1 MPAHR
6 LLYLTQHQL
15 LAYAWKA
22 GHCTL
27 EAEFAVEAAGGD
39 FLAYLRKNG
48 SSLFS
53 FVANL
58 AEEGFQVETIPFLQG
73 RDRETV
79 LARRL
84 GQTFLGAPLTVAVPL
99 GHEKNT
105 RRNERVLLAALSNG
119 AALEPWLQALRAA
132 EARLAGIFS
141 LPLLTPGLL
150 DKLHIPKE
158 RCIFVTVQD
167 NSVRQSFFDKG
178 HLHFSRLAPIPN
190 SSISG
195 LAQLIGSEIAK
206 LQQYLLS
213 QRTIGRNEPL
223 VAHVLA
229 HPQAVQ
235 ALQALAL
242 ALPEHLRLQT
252 HSVVEAGRR
261 LGLKESFEDSRA
273 HPLFLQMAAAFAPR
287 QQFAPSALRKDYRL
301 WQASRA
307 IQAIASIGL
316 LGTLLFAGKEWLNLQ
331 QIAQETRQQEA
342 QAEFGERRYSDIVA
356 AFPKLP
362 LSQEHL
368 RLVIN
373 RFNEVHPHDL
383 TPIPLF
389 KTLGAA
395 LARAPQV
402 ELTSLDWSVGGPAED
417 KRAPAASTIDR
428 NKETLQV
435 NGLINLGPNGT
446 PRQMLTVFDGFV
458 ADLSANASYDVAV
471 RQQPFDTGSGS
482 SLKSGES
489 ANTAAQTKP
498 FSLSVSRRL
507 AP

>member
-1 MPAHR
+1 MAAHR

-15 LAYAWKA
+15 LAFEWKA
-22 GHCTL
+22 GRCRL
-27 EAEFAVEAAGGD
+27 EAEFAVESAGAD
-39 FLAYLRKNG
+39 FLSYLRQNG
-48 SSLFS
+48 SSVFS

-58 AEEGFQVETIPFLQG
+58 PEEGFQVETIPFLRG
-73 RDRETV
+73 RDREAV
-79 LARRL
+79 LGRRL

-119 AALEPWLQALRAA
+119 AALEPWLQALRAT
-132 EARLAGIFS
+132 ETRLGGIFS

-195 LAQLIGSEIAK
+195 LAQLVGSEIAK

-229 HPQAVQ
+229 HPQAAQ
-235 ALQALAL
+235 ALHAL
-242 ALPEHLRLQT
+242 ALPELLRLQT

-261 LGLKESFEDSRA
+261 LGLKEDFEDSRA
-273 HPLFLQMAAAFAPR
+273 HPLFLHMAAAFAPR
-287 QQFAPSALRKDYRL
+287 EQFAPSALRKDYRL

-307 IQAIASIGL
+307 IRALAGIGL
-316 LGTLLFAGKEWLNLQ
+316 LGSLLFAGTKLLNLQ
-331 QIAQETRQQEA
+331 QIAQETRQQEV
-342 QAEFGERRYSDIVA
+342 QAELGERRYREIVA
-356 AFPKLP
+356 AFPNLP

-373 RFNEVHPHDL
+373 RFTEVHPHDL

-395 LARAPQV
+395 LARAPEI
-402 ELTSLDWSVGGPAED
+402 ELTSLDWSVGSPADD
-417 KRAPAASTIDR
+417 KRPTSLATGDR
-428 NKETLQV
+428 NMETLQV

-446 PRQMLTVFDGFV
+446 PRQMLTVFDGFIKG
-458 ADLSANASYDVAV
+458 LSADASTVVAV
-471 RQQPFDTGSGS
+471 RQQPFDTGSNS
-482 SLKSGES
+482 SLKTGES
-489 ANTAAQTKP
+489 ADTSPRPKP
-498 FSLSVSRRL
+498 FSLSVSRGL
-507 AP
+507 SP

>member
-15 LAYAWKA
+15 LAYDWRA

-27 EAEFAVEAAGGD
+27 EAEFAVDVAGAD
-39 FLAYLRKNG
+39 FLAYLRKNR

-105 RRNERVLLAALSNG
+105 RRNEIVLLAALSNG

-150 DKLHIPKE
+150 DKLHVPRD

-195 LAQLIGSEIAK
+195 LAQLIGTEIAK

-242 ALPEHLRLQT
+242 PEHLRLQT
-252 HSVVEAGRR
+252 YSIIDAGRR

-307 IQAIASIGL
+307 IQALASIGL
-316 LGTLLFAGKEWLNLQ
+316 LGSLLFAGKGWLNLQ
-331 QIAQETRQQEA
+331 QVAEETRQQEV
-342 QAEFGERRYSDIVA
+342 QAESGERRYREIVA

-373 RFNEVHPHDL
+373 RFNEAHPYDL

-389 KTLGAA
+389 KALGAA
-395 LARAPQV
+395 LTRAPQV
-402 ELTSLDWSVGGPAED
+402 ELTSIDWSVGNPTDD
-417 KRAPAASTIDR
+417 KRTSAASAIER

-458 ADLSANASYDVAV
+458 ADLSANGSYAVAV

-489 ANTAAQTKP
+489 ANTASQAKP

-507 AP
+507 GP